1 MERKCQ
7 IFGFDWFNRFDVYW
21 RQTNKQEKYCNKCL
35 TPIFLYKCVSIHT
48 QSYQKLSPPPNPGRS
63 KCISIHTQSYQT
75 LSSLPNPGRSK
86 CISIH
91 TQSYQTLS
99 SLLSPVIKHYP
110 HYWTVV
116 GLVFIDTH
124 SNQTLHSLPSNGS
137 SNRP

>member
-63 KCISIHTQSYQT
+63 KCISIHTQSYQ
-75 LSSLPNPGRSK
+75 S
-86 CISIH
+86 
-91 TQSYQTLS
+91 LS

-116 GLVFIDTH
+116 GLNMYLSTH
-124 SNQTLHSLPSNGS
+124 IVIRLYTLYRAMVVLTV
-137 SNRP
+137 RK